1 MERTDSAFFYT
12 ARHFGLNRVIIS
24 LVEHDQLDWNGR
36 IAYIGAKAEQRRT
49 EVYAM
54 DLVWLIAKRYY
65 TGLPQPSEVDDGNR
79 KEDRRSAEQI
89 KKDLLKKLG
98 G

>member
-1 MERTDSAFFYT
+1 MERADSAFFYT

-24 LVEHDQLDWNGR
+24 LVEHDQLDWSGR
-36 IAYIGAKAEQRRT
+36 VAYIGAKAEQRRT
-49 EVYAM
+49 ELYAM
-54 DLVWLIAKRYY
+54 DLVWLMAKMHYNN
-65 TGLPQPSEVDDGNR
+65 LPQPSEVENENR
-79 KEDRRSAEQI
+79 KDDRRSAEQI